1 MAARRARYNKI
12 RMFNRLQMRYSNTRI
27 LGYDEGGRGR
37 GREERRGG
45 PRIRATIIV
54 FAALVG
60 GGGRAKLCYYI
71 FQVCYAPLF
80 VM

>member
-1 MAARRARYNKI
+1 
-12 RMFNRLQMRYSNTRI
+12 MRYSNTRI
-27 LGYDEGGRGR
+27 LEYDEGEGAGW
-37 GREERRGG
+37 EG

-54 FAALVG
+54 FAALVVG
-60 GGGRAKLCYYI
+60 GSGGGGGGEGGRAKLCYYI